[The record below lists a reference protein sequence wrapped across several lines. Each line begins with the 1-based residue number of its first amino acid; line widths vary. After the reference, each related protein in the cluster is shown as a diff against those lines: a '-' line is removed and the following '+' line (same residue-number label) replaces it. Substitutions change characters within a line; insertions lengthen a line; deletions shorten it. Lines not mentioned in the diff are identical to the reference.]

1 MVSVLCGRGFA
12 QNKISNVI
20 VKRKDMRGMEEKVLE
35 ILEEYCEEA
44 IDYTGDNMMEEGVI
58 DSFTVINIVS
68 ELEDAFDIEVDA
80 KYVVAENFKNK
91 EAIIELVKRLLEDA

>member
-1 MVSVLCGRGFA
+1 
-12 QNKISNVI
+12 
-20 VKRKDMRGMEEKVLE
+20 MEEKVLE

-68 ELEDAFDIEVDA
+68 ELEDTFDIEVDA
-80 KYVVAENFKNK
+80 KYVVAENFRNK
-91 EAIIELVKRLLEDA
+91 EAIIDLVKRLMEAR

>member
-1 MVSVLCGRGFA
+1 
-12 QNKISNVI
+12 
-20 VKRKDMRGMEEKVLE
+20 MEEKVLE

-44 IDYTGDNMMEEGVI
+44 ISYTGDNMMEEGII

-80 KYVVAENFKNK
+80 KYVVAENFRNK
-91 EAIIELVKRLLEDA
+91 EAIIDLVRRLTEE

>member
-1 MVSVLCGRGFA
+1 
-12 QNKISNVI
+12 
-20 VKRKDMRGMEEKVLE
+20 MEEKVLE

-44 IDYTGDNMMEEGVI
+44 ISYTGNNMMEEGII

-80 KYVVAENFKNK
+80 KYVVAENFRNK
-91 EAIIELVKRLLEDA
+91 EAIIDLVKRLVEE

>member
-1 MVSVLCGRGFA
+1 
-12 QNKISNVI
+12 
-20 VKRKDMRGMEEKVLE
+20 MEEKVLE

-44 IDYTGDNMMEEGVI
+44 VSYTGDKMMEEGII

-80 KYVVAENFKNK
+80 KYVVAENFRNK
-91 EAIIELVKRLLEDA
+91 EAIIDLVKRLVEAC

>member
-1 MVSVLCGRGFA
+1 
-12 QNKISNVI
+12 
-20 VKRKDMRGMEEKVLE
+20 MEEKVLE

-44 IDYTGDNMMEEGVI
+44 ISYTGDNMMEEGII

-80 KYVVAENFKNK
+80 KYVVAENFRNK
-91 EAIIELVKRLLEDA
+91 EAIRDLVRRLVEAR

>member
-1 MVSVLCGRGFA
+1 
-12 QNKISNVI
+12 
-20 VKRKDMRGMEEKVLE
+20 MEEKVLE

-44 IDYTGDNMMEEGVI
+44 IDYTGNNMMEEGII

-80 KYVVAENFKNK
+80 KYVVAENFRNK
-91 EAIIELVKRLLEDA
+91 EAIIDLVRRLLEE

>member
-1 MVSVLCGRGFA
+1 
-12 QNKISNVI
+12 
-20 VKRKDMRGMEEKVLE
+20 MEEKVLE

-44 IDYTGDNMMEEGVI
+44 LSYEGDNMMEEGVI

-68 ELEDAFDIEVDA
+68 ELEDVFDIEIDA

-91 EAIIELVKRLLEDA
+91 EAIMDLVRRLLEEA